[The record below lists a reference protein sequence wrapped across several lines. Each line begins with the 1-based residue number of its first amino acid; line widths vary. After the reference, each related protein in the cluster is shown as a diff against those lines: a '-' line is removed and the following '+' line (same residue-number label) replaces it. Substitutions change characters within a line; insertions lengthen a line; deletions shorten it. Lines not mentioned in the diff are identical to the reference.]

1 VRWPVS
7 QTGQVAPGALPLIV
21 FAHGY
26 NVSAATYSVMLDDLT
41 RAGIVVAAPDFP
53 GESTALPGPAVESD
67 LVNEPCDME
76 FVAASL
82 ERDPPAPL
90 RSALQN
96 APLIVAGHSD
106 GATAAAGAG
115 YASTCSSVPIR
126 AVVALSAEDVPMTG
140 AFRFGTPP
148 ALLAMT
154 ASDDE
159 INPVANTLALYQHVP
174 TPAWLVPIDSGRHL
188 DTFTTDADLGRVGAL
203 IADFVFMMANGD
215 TAARARFAS
224 SAGGRIHLQ
233 SR

>member
-1 VRWPVS
+1 
-7 QTGQVAPGALPLIV
+7 
-21 FAHGY
+21 
-26 NVSAATYSVMLDDLT
+26 
-41 RAGIVVAAPDFP
+41 
-53 GESTALPGPAVESD
+53 
-67 LVNEPCDME
+67 
-76 FVAASL
+76 
-82 ERDPPAPL
+82 
-90 RSALQN
+90 
-96 APLIVAGHSD
+96 
-106 GATAAAGAG
+106 
-115 YASTCSSVPIR
+115 VPIR

-154 ASDDE
+154 GSDDE